1 MTPGQSD
8 ERTVAAGQDCA
19 PDPQRRMLLTGIA
32 AAYLSSFV
40 PPAIAQP
47 VSDTGPE
54 IFLNVSTFLTGRS
67 SLDVGQSARLYEA
80 LAADIPEF
88 EAEVRALLAFVA
100 DRQIDAA
107 HLQQILDTENSPL
120 ASLPRK
126 IVTAWYTGVVGEGGA
141 ARCVAFET
149 SLMYQ
154 VVADRLKPP
163 SYCYGAY
170 GSWMEAPVSGEPD
183 AQRAF
188 G

>member
-1 MTPGQSD
+1 MTLAQRD
-8 ERTVAAGQDCA
+8 ERTVAVGQDYK
-19 PDPQRRMLLTGIA
+19 PDLQRRTLLTGIA

-47 VSDTGPE
+47 VSHTGPA
-54 IFLNVSTFLTGRS
+54 IFLNISTFLTGRS
-67 SLDVGQSARLYEA
+67 SLDVEQSARLYEA
-80 LAADIPEF
+80 LAADISEF
-88 EAEVRALLAFVA
+88 EAGVRSLLALVA

-126 IVTAWYTGVVGEGGA
+126 IVTAWYMGVVGEGGA
-141 ARCVAFET
+141 TRCVTFET

-163 SYCYGAY
+163 SYCHGAY
-170 GSWMEAPVSGEPD
+170 SSWMEAPV
-183 AQRAF
+183 
-188 G
+188 